1 MRIFLCCFLALLMLN
16 AYAETE
22 YWVSVSSSKD
32 WEDAERLQQ
41 TAKSTLSESFS
52 LQPTHTKKGFY
63 YRVVA
68 GPFLSQKAAM
78 QMVEQAK
85 AAGFDGAW
93 LFPVKLQSFIE
104 VSSDAAPSVETETV
118 ESQRQILE
126 LPERTDTQT
135 PE

>member
-1 MRIFLCCFLALLMLN
+1 MLN

-41 TAKSTLSESFS
+41 TAKSTLPESFS
-52 LQPTHTKKGFY
+52 IQPTHTKRGFY

-93 LFPVKLQSFIE
+93 LFPVTFQSFIE
-104 VSSDAAPSVETETV
+104 LSSDAAPSVEAETV
-118 ESQRQILE
+118 ESERQILE
-126 LPERTDTQT
+126 LREQTDTHD